1 MKNKI
6 LKIYRN
12 FDIKKLTIFFDE
24 LVAITKEYKEVFS
37 KYTEMEFLN
46 KMIHY
51 KSKDF
56 IIGHSDDF
64 FEKEIEYYVMNYNQY
79 TEKELILQVVQLI
92 WNLCAYMTDVEC
104 PVCHQTNFRLLVRD
118 DTIYEFCE
126 ECLFTK
132 CNGKP
137 VRMKEEMFPAT
148 REQILRYMKKNI

>member
-1 MKNKI
+1 
-6 LKIYRN
+6 
-12 FDIKKLTIFFDE
+12 
-24 LVAITKEYKEVFS
+24 
-37 KYTEMEFLN
+37 MEFLN

-64 FEKEIEYYVMNYNQY
+64 FEKE
-79 TEKELILQVVQLI
+79 
-92 WNLCAYMTDVEC
+92 CAYMTDVEC

-118 DTIYEFCE
+118 DIIYEFCE